1 METRIE
7 RLCGMAGLVMSGHWS
22 DPTNLGHDD
31 TGVARPS
38 HLPAP
43 AARLP

>member
-7 RLCGMAGLVMSGHWS
+7 RLCGMAGLVVSGQCS
-22 DPTNLGHDD
+22 DPTTLGHNG

-38 HLPAP
+38 QLPAP
-43 AARLP
+43 AVRRP

>member
-7 RLCGMAGLVMSGHWS
+7 RLCGVAGLVVSGQRS
-22 DPTNLGHDD
+22 DPVNLGHDR

-38 HLPAP
+38 QYPAP

>member
-7 RLCGMAGLVMSGHWS
+7 RLCGVAGLVMSEQCS
-22 DPTNLGHDD
+22 DPTNLGHDG

-38 HLPAP
+38 QHPAP